1 MLAILTL
8 ARIIAR
14 LVSRIS
20 RDKIVDM
27 MAIFSRLSIVSLSS
41 FRFVKTISITIRT
54 LLTYIRITSIASL
67 QKTLTRDNN
76 YSYLL

>member
-8 ARIIAR
+8 ARIIAT
-14 LVSRIS
+14 
-20 RDKIVDM
+20 
-27 MAIFSRLSIVSLSS
+27 IFSRLSIVSLSS

-54 LLTYIRITSIASL
+54 LLTCIRITSIASL

>member
-1 MLAILTL
+1 MLAILIL